1 MNYLDIVALAAINI
15 SVEVLPDRL
24 VFFTF
29 VPSASVLGALF
40 GGLAALIRRLDGDR
54 RALWAEI
61 GALLGGAGG
70 AVAFLCALL
79 LQEVR

>member
-1 MNYLDIVALAAINI
+1 MDYLDVIALAAIEMT
-15 SVEVLPDRL
+15 VEVLPERL

-40 GGLAALIRRLDGDR
+40 GGLAALVRRLDGEK